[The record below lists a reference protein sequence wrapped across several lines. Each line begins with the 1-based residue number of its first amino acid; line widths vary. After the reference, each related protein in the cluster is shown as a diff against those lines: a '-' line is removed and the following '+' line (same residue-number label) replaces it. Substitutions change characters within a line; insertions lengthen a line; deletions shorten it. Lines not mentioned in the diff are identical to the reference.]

1 MRIAE
6 LKIETFFAEYEFV
19 TRYVM
24 CGSDAEALPM
34 RDLVEMA
41 DPESRK
47 LWDNLVL
54 GYTETWGHPL
64 LREAIAAQYDGVT
77 AENVLVFSG
86 AQDAI
91 FCMMNAELSPGDHV
105 VVATPCWQPLYEVA
119 EAAGADVTRVRMD
132 VGDGFGFDVSR
143 IVDAVREDTRMIV
156 VNAPNNPTGA
166 LPTQA
171 EFTRLRQLAD
181 DIGATLVSDEIY
193 RLLEH
198 DVADRLPAAVEVS
211 DTGVSIGVVSKVY
224 GLPGARIGWLASK
237 NSDLLRRAA
246 GMKHYTTICAAAPSE
261 LLALMALRNA
271 EQVLA
276 RPRGIVRANLP
287 LLDEFFARHR
297 DLVSWNR
304 PGAGTVAFP
313 RFRIGMSSREFVDLV
328 RRRAGVLLLPGD
340 VFDEPDGYVRIG
352 YGRSNMPEALER
364 LDQFLTEAAPELKV
378 SGG

>member
-246 GMKHYTTICAAAPSE
+246 E
-261 LLALMALRNA
+261 
-271 EQVLA
+271 
-276 RPRGIVRANLP
+276 
-287 LLDEFFARHR
+287 
-297 DLVSWNR
+297 
-304 PGAGTVAFP
+304 
-313 RFRIGMSSREFVDLV
+313 
-328 RRRAGVLLLPGD
+328 
-340 VFDEPDGYVRIG
+340 
-352 YGRSNMPEALER
+352 
-364 LDQFLTEAAPELKV
+364 
-378 SGG
+378 